1 MKEFFKSVYVKAGAS
16 LVFSGAIIILINQ
29 IVNHPESVTNV
40 LDKIT
45 SVMMP
50 IYLGLILAFIMCPI
64 YNKLVKGIY
73 CRTSFAFRTD
83 KRSFLYAR
91 AMSSFIVLVIIL
103 VTLVIL
109 FIAIVPQIITNIVG
123 LIEVMPIRLQGF
135 QLWAEENLGQF
146 PQIAEGIKGF
156 ANSSA
161 ETVIQWIQDNVIK
174 DVNGSLAAELSYGIF
189 NTVRGIINIFI
200 GVILCIYLLNYKERL
215 FAQGRKAATSML
227 SKKKTKQLYEFM
239 NIANKT
245 FIGYLVG
252 RIIDAFVIGC
262 ITYFGMRIFGLPYPL
277 LISVLIGITN
287 LIPFFGPFIGA
298 IPAFCII
305 FLVDPMQ
312 SVYFLIMILF
322 IQQLDGNII
331 GPRIVGDAIGL
342 SSFWVIVAIL
352 VGGGFFGFVGMFLG
366 VPIFAIIYIYV
377 DKAIK
382 RKLIKKDLSEH
393 TVEYLSYEKYCVN
406 KEDLLSGK
414 KRK

>member
-1 MKEFFKSVYVKAGAS
+1 MREFFKSVYVKAGVAF
-16 LVFSGAIIILINQ
+16 VFSGAVIILINQ

-50 IYLGLILAFIMCPI
+50 IYLGLILAFVMCPI

-73 CRTSFAFRTD
+73 GRTSFAFRTD
-83 KRSFLYAR
+83 KKSLIYAR
-91 AMSSFIVLVIIL
+91 AMSSFIVLVIML
-103 VTLVIL
+103 VTLTMFFV
-109 FIAIVPQIITNIVG
+109 AIVPQIITNIVG
-123 LIEVMPIRLQGF
+123 LITVMPIRLQGF
-135 QLWAEENLGQF
+135 QFWAEDNLGQF
-146 PQIAEGIKGF
+146 PQIAEAIKDF
-156 ANSSA
+156 ANSSS
-161 ETVIQWIQDNVIK
+161 ETVIQWIQANVLK
-174 DVNGSLAAELSYGIF
+174 DVDGSLAAELSYGIF
-189 NTVRGIINIFI
+189 STVRGIMNIFI

-215 FAQGRKAATSML
+215 FAQGRKAATSMF
-227 SKKKTKQLYEFM
+227 SQKKTKELYEFM
-239 NIANKT
+239 NIANDT

-262 ITYFGMRIFGLPYPL
+262 ITYASMRFFGLPYPL

-298 IPAFCII
+298 IPAFGII
-305 FLVDPMQ
+305 FLVEPMQ

-322 IQQLDGNII
+322 IQQLDGNVI
-331 GPRIVGDAIGL
+331 GPRIVGDSIGL

-352 VGGGFFGFVGMFLG
+352 VGGGFFGFIGMFLG

-377 DKAIK
+377 DKGVKKKLK
-382 RKLIKKDLSEH
+382 RKDLPEN
-393 TVEYLSYEKYCVN
+393 TEEYLNYEKYSVN